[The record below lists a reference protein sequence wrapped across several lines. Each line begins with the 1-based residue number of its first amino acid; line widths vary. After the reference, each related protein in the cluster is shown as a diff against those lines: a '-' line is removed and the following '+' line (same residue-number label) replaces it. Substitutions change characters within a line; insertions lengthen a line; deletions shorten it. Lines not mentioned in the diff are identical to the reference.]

1 VKPDFDGGNLRFS
14 RGVALLGAFLLS
26 FAVHLIPLFHV
37 HAGLVPLGLIFAGVD
52 ELSAL
57 SLAAIAAALV
67 LQGLAFGLFYWMLR
81 GLRWHKAVVLI
92 VAVPVFVF
100 AANWGF
106 LYAIPYLVLVE
117 RDSTTAHGELEKVCS
132 VADATV
138 AQVQSGV
145 DLGLVRAGEVWVIV
159 EPERKRARL
168 TMPDCRV
175 VPVTAPRAGSTM
187 DHVARGGFLLYR
199 EDSGGLA
206 YAAPN
211 LARPLTLSAPQHP
224 SYWNPVLSDDGA
236 TLVWLDREPA
246 QHGQRPYRL
255 RLRHLPDGR
264 EETIPLDLSPRDQ
277 FEVIGAA
284 SGTGPFTL
292 AQFRNRILS
301 IDIDGKRVGGPVSPP
316 DVYDA
321 RWGFRWVDE
330 GWVAWDGYREKGRS
344 RIVWALSKGQGDI
357 PVPRGRGID
366 SVSIAADGS
375 VIAVSVSSNL
385 NLGTTKSLVFLVR
398 TADGEEI
405 FRRYRPAYTR
415 TRLAFLGSDYLAM
428 SRSEGGRSF
437 VDVYRISKPA
447 GAKDREHSTERTL
460 SR

>member
-1 VKPDFDGGNLRFS
+1 LRFS

-26 FAVHLIPLFHV
+26 FAVYLIPLFHV
-37 HAGLVPLGLIFAGVD
+37 HAGLVPLGLIFAGVG
-52 ELSAL
+52 EPSAL
-57 SLAAIAAALV
+57 SFAAIAAALL
-67 LQGLAFGLFYWMLR
+67 LQGLAFGLFHWMLR
-81 GLRWHKAVVLI
+81 GVRWHKVIVLI
-92 VAVPVFVF
+92 VAVPVFAVT
-100 AANWGF
+100 ANWGF

-117 RDSTTAHGELEKVCS
+117 RDSKTAHGTLEKVCS
-132 VADATV
+132 VADTTV
-138 AQVQSGV
+138 AQVHSGV
-145 DLGLVRAGEVWVIV
+145 DLSLVQAGEVWVIV

-175 VPVTAPRAGSTM
+175 AAVAAPRVGSTM

-199 EDSGGLA
+199 EDTGGLA
-206 YAAPN
+206 YVAPD
-211 LARPLTLSAPQHP
+211 LARPLRLSAPPHP

-236 TLVWLDREPA
+236 TLVWLDRAPA
-246 QHGQRPYRL
+246 QRGLRPYRL

-264 EETIPLDLSPRDQ
+264 EATVPLDLPPREQ

-301 IDIDGKRVGGPVSPP
+301 IDSDGKIVGGPVSPP

-321 RWGFRWVDE
+321 RWGFRWIED
-330 GWVAWDGYREKGRS
+330 GWIAWDGYREEGRS
-344 RIVWALSKGQGDI
+344 RIVWALPKGQGAV

-385 NLGTTKSLVFLVR
+385 NLGSTKSAAFLVR
-398 TADGEEI
+398 TADGQEI
-405 FRRYRPAYTR
+405 FRRYRPTYTR
-415 TRLAFLGSDYLAM
+415 TRLAFLGSEYLAM

-437 VDVYRISKPA
+437 VDVYRIPKPA
-447 GAKDREHSTERTL
+447 GAKGPEHSTDGKPGG
-460 SR
+460 